1 MTRTRNFDRKDFESD
16 FDDIIVCSDDEK
28 ELLGSDDCPLDE
40 ALSDL
45 TESKFANAKDKIEDI
60 EAELKKLMESQE
72 PPTEQSQEPP
82 TKPSKEP
89 SADDSPEA
97 RRSSDL
103 TESKFV
109 NANDVKKE
117 SEFCQRMIN
126 YDVMMMRSNNSKPLE
141 ISFDDVD
148 KYNFS
153 KRGFIEYIISQKYV
167 HLYFD
172 FDGILTNEEKINKTE
187 INDETKVERVAE
199 IFTWLDSLKPIFGEY
214 SVG

>member
-16 FDDIIVCSDDEK
+16 FDDIIVCSDDYN

-45 TESKFANAKDKIEDI
+45 TESKFANAKDKIEDV

-89 SADDSPEA
+89 SADD
-97 RRSSDL
+97 L
-103 TESKFV
+103 TESKFA
-109 NANDVKKE
+109 NANSIKKE
-117 SEFCQRMIN
+117 SKFCQRMIKYTHYIN
-126 YDVMMMRSNNSKPLE
+126 FKKHGMPLT

-148 KYNFS
+148 KYDFS
-153 KRGFIEYIISQKYV
+153 KNFIEYLKSSEYV

-172 FDGILTNEEKINKTE
+172 FDDILTDDEKTNKIE
-187 INDETKVERVAE
+187 INDETKAE
-199 IFTWLDSLKPIFGEY
+199 
-214 SVG
+214 